1 MSVTDL
7 RVSAI
12 LWSLAVHVCFA
23 AWAVHQPLP
32 DRGSYE
38 AGSGSDLMTVENAI
52 SIEGPLMVGDAVETI
67 QAQEL
72 VPTEVTEAPQ
82 PQEIKAEELPE
93 VIKTAAVDQEQTVAA
108 VEPKP
113 EEPKPE
119 EPPPPIQT
127 AALAVPEQ
135 QAIDTHASSG
145 KAKAGGDPTLQ
156 RMYLGNLSKTL
167 EKNKIF
173 PKSRETGTVV
183 VRFTVSPAGELL
195 SSEVA
200 ASSGSVKLDEAAVR
214 SLEKSAPFPPMPTGA
229 STGPI
234 VVSVPFK
241 YIAR

>member
-1 MSVTDL
+1 MIGL
-7 RVSAI
+7 RAGTVALSFALHGALI
-12 LWSLAVHVCFA
+12 GWMLHVP
-23 AWAVHQPLP
+23 VVGQE
-32 DRGSYE
+32 SYE
-38 AGSGSDLMTVENAI
+38 AGSGNDFLTVENAI

-67 QAQEL
+67 RAQEIA
-72 VPTEVTEAPQ
+72 PTEAVEAPP
-82 PQEIKAEELPE
+82 PQEIKAEELTD
-93 VIKTAAVDQEQTVAA
+93 VIKTTAAEQEHTVTA

-113 EEPKPE
+113 EEPKRE
-119 EPPPPIQT
+119 ETPPPIQT
-127 AALAVPEQ
+127 AALALPEQ
-135 QAIDTHASSG
+135 VAIDTHASSG

-200 ASSGSVKLDEAAVR
+200 ASSGSPKLDEAAVR
-214 SLEKSAPFPPMPTGA
+214 SLAKSAPFPPMPVGA
-229 STGPI
+229 SNGPL
-234 VVSVPFK
+234 VVSVPFR